1 MKKLTAILLT
11 LSLML
16 TMLCAPALAE
26 EEPNTFVNETVIL
39 GPMGLTADDWMAT
52 PNARAVLAGCLP
64 FDLYFAFG
72 EDSEV
77 YQTVVAS
84 MDNGAVFVARD
95 ERVLHIV
102 CFNGARQAI
111 VFYFPDTDK
120 LGYSMQEVS
129 ASMNPDSLMQ
139 HYVANGIISEY
150 HAVPGEDILDF
161 LQNLQ

>member
-84 MDNGAVFVARD
+84 MDNGEIFVGRD
-95 ERVLHIV
+95 DSMLLIF
-102 CFNGARQAI
+102 CFLGDKQAI
-111 VFYFPDTDK
+111 GYFFPSTGA
-120 LGYSMQEVS
+120 LGYSLDEIS
-129 ASMNPDSLMQ
+129 ASVDPDAMMQ
-139 HYVANGIISEY
+139 YYVAGDILSEY
-150 HAVPGEDILDF
+150 YAVPGEDILDF
-161 LQNLQ
+161 LKGME